1 MTRQRKVPTL
11 FSRALSGE
19 VRRNRLYESLQGFRV
34 QEPEHEMR
42 HPYSLETLQF
52 LDHFGAAAGHEV
64 LLRAAY
70 HFIGGF

>member
-1 MTRQRKVPTL
+1 
-11 FSRALSGE
+11 
-19 VRRNRLYESLQGFRV
+19 
-34 QEPEHEMR
+34 MR